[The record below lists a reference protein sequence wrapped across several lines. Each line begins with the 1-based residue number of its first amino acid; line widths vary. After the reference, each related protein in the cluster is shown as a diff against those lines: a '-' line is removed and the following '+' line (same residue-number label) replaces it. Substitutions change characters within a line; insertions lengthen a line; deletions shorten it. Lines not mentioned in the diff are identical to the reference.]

1 MMIEKYLMFYG
12 QKKQEEIE
20 TLNRVSSYYIYLL
33 K

>member
-12 QKKQEEIE
+12 QKKQEEFE